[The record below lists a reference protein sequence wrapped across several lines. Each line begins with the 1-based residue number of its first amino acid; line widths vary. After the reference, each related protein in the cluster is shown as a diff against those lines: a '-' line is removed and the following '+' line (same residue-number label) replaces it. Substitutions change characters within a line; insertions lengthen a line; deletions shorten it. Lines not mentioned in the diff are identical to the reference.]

1 MKKPFYLQLFFVLL
15 VAALMAACGGAE
27 KDQDKATQLKE
38 LKNRQADIAKKIK
51 TLEAD
56 LAKENPTVNMKMKEV
71 SVAELQPRAFDHFV
85 QTQGI
90 VEAID
95 NIFVSAKTMGVVT
108 QVFVKEGDVVSKG
121 QTLAQIDHSLILH
134 GIEEVKSGLELAT
147 TVYNRQKNLW
157 DQKIGTEVQYLQAK
171 NNRESLESRLA
182 TLKEQL
188 DMTRIKSP
196 INGSVDEVEVKIG
209 QNAAPGAPAF
219 RVVSNDKLKV
229 KANVSE
235 AYINEIKKGNKVA
248 VKFGEINKTVNAQ
261 ITFVGRTINQL
272 SRTFPVEVAL
282 SSSNDFRPNM
292 TGELTIVFH
301 SETSALVVPV
311 NIVQDIN
318 GQKIVYTAEG
328 GQGTLKA
335 KKNVVEL
342 IGVYGSSAQVTG
354 LKAGDKIITV
364 GYQGLNDGEPL
375 KI

>member
-1 MKKPFYLQLFFVLL
+1 MKKPFYLQLVFVLL

-56 LAKENPTVNMKMKEV
+56 LAKENPTANMKMKEV

-134 GIEEVKSGLELAT
+134 GIEEVRSGLELAT

-157 DQKIGTEVQYLQAK
+157 DQKIGTEVQFLQAK

-282 SSSNDFRPNM
+282 ASSNDFRPNM

>member
-282 SSSNDFRPNM
+282 ASSNDFRPNM